1 VSARPRRRCGWC
13 AVGESVATT
22 PLVMWL
28 LLKQDV
34 NDKGACVLVRRGG
47 GSLDLNCYCLIAT
60 DEGLRAAAS
69 LGSPPSISGALQ
81 GDGGG
86 AHSAQRRWANVQEV
100 RLAEA
105 GLNRE
110 ACCVISKYVP
120 RLL

>member
-1 VSARPRRRCGWC
+1 
-13 AVGESVATT
+13 
-22 PLVMWL
+22 MWL
-28 LLKQDV
+28 LLKQGV
-34 NDKGACVLVRRGG
+34 NDKGACVLVRCGG

-81 GDGGG
+81 GDGRG
-86 AHSAQRRWANVQEV
+86 AHSAQRRWANVQEAQV